1 MDEYMLNMFIELSK
15 LKQMIAI

>member
-15 LKQMIAI
+15 LKQMLAI